1 MIETEHIQRCDTALC
16 IWSHMLGALG
26 VSPSLRAAWGVRSSE
41 EMRKATIGLANSAI
55 DAWHAMTHAEQQNCV
70 PYDGAF
76 ISTFFSCIEWNAN
89 TTPIASVPYE
99 TPRALAAAIL
109 AKARSSEPSVQQ
121 PANTFARLNEWIDG
135 LTLKDLDP
143 ETAALFARVRKAG
156 D

>member
-76 ISTFFSCIEWNAN
+76 ISTFVSCVEWNAN
-89 TTPIASVPYE
+89 TTPIANVPYE
-99 TPRALAAAIL
+99 TPRALATAIL
-109 AKARSSEPSVQQ
+109 AEASRTKSSVLQ
-121 PANTFARLNEWIDG
+121 PANTLARLGEWIDG
-135 LTLKDLDP
+135 MTRDDLGA